1 MRCKQNFLL
10 RIDARTALRVFDR
23 LVLMHDLFWLCCAN
37 SSCRLSAS
45 EKNGLSLATVQRRV
59 FDSYWKVGDSTE
71 ADAYVPMLKLDVAD
85 LRRLLPH
92 AASSTQGK
100 HACELL

>member
-1 MRCKQNFLL
+1 MQAETLL
-10 RIDARTALRVFDR
+10 RMSAQTAAQVFGW
-23 LVLMHDLFWLCCAN
+23 LVLMHDPFRLCCAN

-45 EKNGLSLATVQRRV
+45 EKHGLSLATVQRKV
-59 FDSYWKVGDSTE
+59 FDSYWKVGGLTA

-92 AASSTQGK
+92 VATGTQGK